1 MVWSHNRNMLLP
13 LYQVDAFT
21 SRRFAG
27 NPAAIVPLGA
37 WLEDAALQA
46 IALENNLAETAF
58 FVPRADG
65 FHLRWFTPL
74 AEVDLC
80 GHATLASAWVL
91 FHLLNFPEPVIRFHT
106 LSGEL
111 RVSREGQ
118 RLRMDFP
125 ATPARPAVVK
135 RDLVRAMG
143 AQPLTVLESRDIV
156 FVYDDA
162 DQVKRLQ
169 PDIHALMRLVP
180 FGLIATAPG
189 VTSGEESCDFVSRF
203 FAPAMGVPEDPVTG
217 SAHCTLTPYWAERTG
232 KTSLFARQVSSRGGE
247 LWCSLHGD
255 RVHLE
260 GEAVLYMRGEIEV

>member
-1 MVWSHNRNMLLP
+1 MPLP

-21 SRRFAG
+21 NRRFAG
-27 NPAAIVPLGA
+27 NPAAIVPLTS
-37 WLEDAALQA
+37 WLSDSTLQA
-46 IALENNLAETAF
+46 IAMENNLAETAF
-58 FVPRADG
+58 FVPRDGG

-91 FHLLNFPEPVIRFHT
+91 FHKLDYREPVIHFET

-118 RLRMDFP
+118 KLRMDFP

-135 RDLVRAMG
+135 RELVRAMG
-143 AQPLTVLESRDIV
+143 AQPATVLESRDLV
-156 FVYDDA
+156 FIYEDA
-162 DQVKRLQ
+162 SQVKALQ
-169 PDIHALMRLVP
+169 PDMHALTGLVP

-189 VTSGEESCDFVSRF
+189 AASGEDACDFVSRF

-217 SAHCTLTPYWAERTG
+217 SAHCTLVPYWAERTG
-232 KTSLFARQVSSRGGE
+232 KTTFFARQVSRRGGE
-247 LWCSLHGD
+247 IWCSLHGD
-255 RVHLE
+255 RVYLE
-260 GEAVLYMRGEIEV
+260 GEAVLYLQGEIEI